1 MLLLLAESPEK
12 VGTSVEMGSCKK
24 LQCTF
29 VVVDLRIS
37 SYREVQGLECRKDIK
52 VGGFRIV
59 GL

>member
-1 MLLLLAESPEK
+1 
-12 VGTSVEMGSCKK
+12 MGSCKK